1 MKIAYSS
8 MNGETISGH
17 PGRAK
22 YLVIVEIN
30 EKGEIKK
37 EVIENPLNHHKEE
50 PKGKILHEHNHFH
63 HHEHSKRFEFLKEN
77 NIEAFITKRC
87 GEGFKR
93 NLERLGIK
101 LILTEEKNIENVLKS
116 LVPS

>member
-22 YLVIVEIN
+22 YLVIVEIDKN
-30 EKGEIKK
+30 GNVKK
-37 EVIENPLNHHKEE
+37 EVIENPLNHHKDE

-63 HHEHSKRFEFLKEN
+63 HHEHSKRFNFLNEN
-77 NIEAFITKRC
+77 NIDTFVTKRC

-93 NLERLGIK
+93 NLERLGIR
-101 LILTEEKNIENVLKS
+101 LILTDKRNIEDVIKS
-116 LVPS
+116 LVSS